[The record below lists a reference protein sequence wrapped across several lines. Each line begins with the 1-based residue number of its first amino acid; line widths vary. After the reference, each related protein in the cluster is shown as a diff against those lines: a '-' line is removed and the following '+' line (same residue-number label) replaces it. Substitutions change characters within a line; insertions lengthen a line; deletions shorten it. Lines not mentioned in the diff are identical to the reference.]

1 MSEIGLKDALE
12 YLVKLGRWSDKPE
25 VVEISGRTYCT
36 KDLQEYKEPN
46 YKARPLTA
54 HTLTALI
61 DYLTGKSEELRDSM
75 IIHVKSPTKVS
86 LLSGLDQERER
97 ETLFEVETN
106 PNGFLF
112 DRWYDQENFII
123 NMQTAFVPTDEA
135 ALILAVAGNVEDK
148 TVANYGDDG
157 MTQKATISR
166 GIAGKEDVIVPNPV
180 TLKPFRTFLEVDQPE
195 SKFVFRI
202 HGEGEPQF
210 KLIEADGGLWR
221 YTAVA
226 DICQYIK
233 DNIPGNLKQRITVIG

>member
-1 MSEIGLKDALE
+1 MSDFGLRDAIE
-12 YLVKLGRWSDKPE
+12 YLIEQGADSAKPE
-25 VVEISGRTYCT
+25 VLEIKGQTYCT
-36 KDLQEYKEPN
+36 KALKLYKEPS

-61 DYLTGKSEELRDSM
+61 DYLEGKVEELRDTM

-86 LLSGLDQERER
+86 LLSGLDHERER

-106 PNGFLF
+106 PNGFQF

-123 NMQTAFVPTDEA
+123 NMQTAFVPTGET

-233 DNIPGNLKQRITVIG
+233 DNIPGSLKQRITVIG